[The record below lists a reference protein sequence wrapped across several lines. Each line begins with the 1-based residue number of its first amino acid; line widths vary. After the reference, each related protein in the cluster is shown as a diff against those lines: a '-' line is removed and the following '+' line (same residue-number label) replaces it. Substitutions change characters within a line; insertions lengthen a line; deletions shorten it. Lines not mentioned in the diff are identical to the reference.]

1 MKASELDVIGDCM
14 NRRAMLCRS
23 AAWSLATAWPAQ
35 AGAAPAETV
44 KTSGGTRIA
53 RWKDDC
59 TAVFLLM
66 FDDSLLSHWQV
77 AAPALVKREMVATF
91 YINPGKGE
99 YQKFASRWED
109 ELWKQG
115 MVYGNHTMTHQ
126 GFADLEGA
134 EREIGGCVD
143 IIRRIVPGP
152 QRRLLSFGRPGLPP
166 GRWNI
171 SPEDL
176 AVLLR
181 RHDLIERPTFDK
193 HGAVYHLQTA
203 EQMLALAD
211 RAIAARGMEY
221 LIIHGVERIGPNVTW
236 QDFWA
241 LKQDVFL
248 PLLDGLQQYQ
258 AQRQLWIT
266 DHISQHQY
274 ATERD
279 SAALSER
286 SAADGSLHIEL
297 TCQADPLL
305 YRLPLTLLT
314 EVPNHWQEA
323 LVTQGDRETR
333 VTVVD
338 RRLQY
343 DAIPGGGTIV
353 VRSIR

>member
-1 MKASELDVIGDCM
+1 
-14 NRRAMLCRS
+14 
-23 AAWSLATAWPAQ
+23 
-35 AGAAPAETV
+35 
-44 KTSGGTRIA
+44 
-53 RWKDDC
+53 
-59 TAVFLLM
+59 M
-66 FDDSLLSHWQV
+66 FDDSWPSHWQV
-77 AAPALVKREMVATF
+77 AAPELVKRDMIATF

-99 YQKFASRWED
+99 YKQSASRWED

-134 EREIGGCVD
+134 EREIGGCAD

-171 SPEDL
+171 SLEDL
-176 AVLLR
+176 AALLR

-248 PLLDGLQQYQ
+248 PLLDGLQHYQ

-274 ATERD
+274 ATERE
-279 SAALSER
+279 SAALSAR

-305 YRLPLTLLT
+305 YRFPLTLLT
-314 EVPNHWQEA
+314 ELPGTWQA
-323 LVTQGDRETR
+323 ARVTQGDREVPVVIIDR
-333 VTVVD
+333 VV
-338 RRLQY
+338 RY
-343 DAIPGGGTIV
+343 AAIPGGGTIIV
-353 VRSIR
+353 QPMNR